1 MKEFLAYIVK
11 NLVDKPE
18 EVKIKEVEG
27 SQTIIFELSVDQ
39 ADIGK
44 IIGKEGRTIK
54 AIRSLLMTVANRNNL
69 RVNLEIIEDHK

>member
-27 SQTIIFELSVDQ
+27 SHTIIFELSVDQ

-69 RVNLEIIEDHK
+69 RVNLEIIEEHK

>member
-18 EVKIKEVEG
+18 EVKIKEVGG